1 MLEVLGSGVGVL
13 HVEVV
18 GQRLAVAHE
27 VAYLLCR
34 LHHVLRSLVV
44 GVVQRAVLNSSLSVS
59 LFFNHYLEL
68 KNACKGTKS
77 FRNLASSP
85 AIFSIIS
92 YYYGCYSLKSLGFAP
107 KLVCT

>member
-1 MLEVLGSGVGVL
+1 MNE
-13 HVEVV
+13 
-18 GQRLAVAHE
+18 
-27 VAYLLCR
+27 Y
-34 LHHVLRSLVV
+34 SLVK
-44 GVVQRAVLNSSLSVS
+44 VQIL
-59 LFFNHYLEL
+59 HYLFHYFLIITYEL

-77 FRNLASSP
+77 SRNLASSP